1 VNDYLLHEM
10 ARIRIDELQAEA
22 ARVAEKAQGSRGSGR
37 YLGFL
42 AGLWTPRAGVKGY
55 SRGTIEEA
63 CCA

>member
-10 ARIRIDELQAEA
+10 TRMRADELRAEVVR
-22 ARVAEKAQGSRGSGR
+22 ARTAKGVRGRRVGI
-37 YLGFL
+37 LG
-42 AGLWTPRAGVKGY
+42 GLWTTRAEEGGG